1 MKNNFFNQA
10 ARFRLVRGRGG
21 GGEEVSR
28 ELSLHNAWIER

>member
-21 GGEEVSR
+21 GEEVSR